1 MPVKERDVL
10 PQIPVGI
17 EEIEYPAYVIERLDK
32 EFEIVEAQLATGEI
46 EPMSVADFAAEYG
59 IKING

>member
-1 MPVKERDVL
+1 MLVKERDVL

-17 EEIEYPAYVIERLDK
+17 EEVEYPAAVIERLDK

>member
-1 MPVKERDVL
+1 MPVKERSVL
-10 PQIPVGI
+10 PQIPAGI
-17 EEIEYPAYVIERLDK
+17 EEVEYPAYVIERLDK